1 MEVVFH
7 GRLVRKISFLACF
20 GQIMLTRYTS
30 LFVSLYL
37 VNLESTVITTSL
49 FTITGDLQS
58 FDLTS
63 WIVTA
68 YLITYTGELAVLKA
82 IPRRLS

>member
-1 MEVVFH
+1 
-7 GRLVRKISFLACF
+7 
-20 GQIMLTRYTS
+20 MLTRYNS

-49 FTITGDLQS
+49 FTITSDLQS

-68 YLITYTGELAVLKA
+68 YLVTYTGERAALKA

>member
-1 MEVVFH
+1 
-7 GRLVRKISFLACF
+7 
-20 GQIMLTRYTS
+20 MLTRYTS
-30 LFVSLYL
+30 LFISLYL

-49 FTITGDLQS
+49 FTITSDLQS

-68 YLITYTGELAVLKA
+68 YLVTYTGERAALKD
-82 IPRRLS
+82 IPHRLS